1 MSNRTRLLGILF
13 ALALELLIPLSAH
26 AQWIEGDSISVCT
39 APGNQTNFCSTSDG
53 HGGVITAWLDCRNGC
68 YEIYVQRIDSLGYA
82 RWGIDGV
89 LAAGESPDK
98 TNLVIVGDGAGGAI
112 IAWVDRT
119 QDRTGAMS
127 LNVYAQKI
135 DASGNLTAA
144 LTGKPICTAE
154 NDQRWLRMVP
164 DGSGGAIAAWTDRRR
179 FNPAYP
185 HYGAS
190 DVYGEHID
198 HDGNTTWGSTRLV
211 LGEREASLK
220 SLISDKR
227 GGVILSY
234 MMSWPGSYA
243 DYMARI
249 SSGGGSLWTL
259 ELTGDQVIS
268 NGAGGAIVTWNSE
281 EGTMGQWID
290 SAGAAHWGG
299 MTILP
304 GMNRSDG
311 VPDGKG
317 GAIFMAPGIVQRI
330 NSNGARS
337 WSPPEGVNIE
347 VDGPLIADGFGG
359 AIVGTTAVQRVDSS
373 GNVVWRPGGEPT
385 VAGSVTHLVSDG
397 AGGVILVFGSEDIYA
412 QRVNPATR
420 SPILAAIGDRSL
432 EVGETVVIQLSATV
446 RTRAT
451 FSFFRRTRR
460 ASFRHLPN
468 STRTPDCSHGLPR
481 RGKKEIIWSRSG

>member
-1 MSNRTRLLGILF
+1 
-13 ALALELLIPLSAH
+13 
-26 AQWIEGDSISVCT
+26 
-39 APGNQTNFCSTSDG
+39 
-53 HGGVITAWLDCRNGC
+53 
-68 YEIYVQRIDSLGYA
+68 
-82 RWGIDGV
+82 
-89 LAAGESPDK
+89 
-98 TNLVIVGDGAGGAI
+98 
-112 IAWVDRT
+112 
-119 QDRTGAMS
+119 MS

-290 SAGAAHWGG
+290 SSGQPHWGG
-299 MTILP
+299 MTMLP
-304 GMNRSDG
+304 GMNRSSAFLTA
-311 VPDGKG
+311 K
-317 GAIFMAPGIVQRI
+317 AERFSWHRES
-330 NSNGARS
+330 SNGSIRTARVLG
-337 WSPPEGVNIE
+337 PRPEGVNIE

-373 GNVVWRPGGEPT
+373 GNVALEARLGEPGGRGVRRLRTSFPY
-385 VAGSVTHLVSDG
+385 G
-397 AGGVILVFGSEDIYA
+397 AGGVIRSSSALEDIYA
-412 QRVNPATR
+412 QRVNLGNASSLHTA
-420 SPILAAIGDRSL
+420 SAAIGDRSPRS
-432 EVGETVVIQLSATV
+432 GGPRYSVVRDRSDPGDV
-446 RTRAT
+446 
-451 FSFFRRTRR
+451 SFFDGRGEPPSDTFRIRCVHRTVLMDFRR
-460 ASFRHLPN
+460 AGS
-468 STRTPDCSHGLPR
+468 R
-481 RGKKEIIWSRSG
+481 RLFGHVRGD